1 MTLTSNPRDAEPSLS
16 GAHRALLPAMPTSTA
31 PDWAGAR
38 WIGSVDVTTFADHST
53 GTVPLVDSTGYQTA
67 RLLVREGSAVRGFV
81 EVPITQ
87 RALNV
92 STVVRAIKAL
102 PAAVHTPNPASLPS
116 ITVVVCTR
124 DRARLLR
131 TALDALFAI
140 DYPHFDIVV
149 VDNAPRTSETAD
161 MIRADYPSDQL
172 TLVTEPTPGLA
183 RARNTG
189 LLRATGDIVAFTDD
203 DVLVDPLW
211 LRELVAGFDLDPTVA
226 CVAGLVPSGELRNRV
241 QGYFD
246 ERVSWSKNLTQ
257 RVFSLAAPP
266 PTSPLFPFS
275 VGDFGTGANFALR
288 RRTVLQMGGFDS
300 AFGVGT
306 PTGGGEDIDMFTRV
320 LLDHHSLVVQ
330 PTAIVWHRHRDD
342 LDALRVQARGYGT
355 GLGAW
360 LTKIL
365 VAPQTRRMVLARS
378 PRAIL
383 RLVRMARPN
392 RPQNATPTTASPL
405 GADVTKRVGWL
416 ELASV
421 LRGPVMYARQRR
433 AGASTMP
440 STSVEPIL
448 STLASEGGR

>member
-1 MTLTSNPRDAEPSLS
+1 
-16 GAHRALLPAMPTSTA
+16 MPTTIA
-31 PDWAGAR
+31 PDWTGAR
-38 WIGSVDVTTFADHST
+38 WIGSVDVALFAEGVT
-53 GTVPLVDSTGYQTA
+53 GTVPLVQATGYLTA
-67 RLLVREGSAVRGFV
+67 RLLVRDGSSVRGFV
-81 EVPITQ
+81 EVPIAHG
-87 RALNV
+87 ALSV
-92 STVVRAIKAL
+92 SAVRRAIEAL
-102 PAAVHTPNPASLPS
+102 PPTVATPSSPASLPS

-124 DRARLLR
+124 DRASFLR
-131 TALDALFAI
+131 TALGGIIAL

-161 MIRADYPSDQL
+161 MIRAEYASAQL

-189 LLRATGDIVAFTDD
+189 LLRATGDIVAYTDD

-211 LRELVAGFDLDPTVA
+211 LRELVAGFQLGPTVE
-226 CVAGLVPSGELRNRV
+226 CVAGLVPSGELRNQV

-246 ERVSWSKNLTQ
+246 GRVSWSKNLTQ
-257 RVFSLAAPP
+257 QVFSLAAPP
-266 PTSPLFPFS
+266 PMSPLFPFS

-288 RRTVLQMGGFDS
+288 RETALRMGGFDT

-306 PTGGGEDIDMFTRV
+306 STGGGEDIDMFTRV
-320 LLDHHSLVVQ
+320 LLDQHSLVVQ

-365 VAPQTRRMVLARS
+365 LAPHSRRMVLARS

-383 RLVRMARPN
+383 RLARMAKPAAQHN
-392 RPQNATPTTASPL
+392 ENPADDTPLA
-405 GADVTKRVGWL
+405 ADLTKGVGWV

-433 AGASTMP
+433 AGATIMPPSAVSST
-440 STSVEPIL
+440 L
-448 STLASEGGR
+448 STRTSESGR